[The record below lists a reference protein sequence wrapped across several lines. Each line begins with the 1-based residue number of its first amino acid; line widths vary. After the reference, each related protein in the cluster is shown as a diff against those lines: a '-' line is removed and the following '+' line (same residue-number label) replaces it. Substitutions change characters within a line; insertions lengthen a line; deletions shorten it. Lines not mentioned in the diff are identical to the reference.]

1 MQTYILLFRC
11 RDQKGIVARISDFI
25 FKQDGNIIKAN
36 QYTTDPEGGYFFLR
50 IEFTSASSQTGVSS
64 LIESFKPVAR
74 EFAGQWNIYNKTQL
88 LRMGILVSDPDHCLL
103 DILYLWKI
111 GELRVDI
118 PFVASNYDTHRA
130 IVEQHNIPFY
140 FIPANKDN
148 RREDEFLSVALDKTD
163 FLVLARYM
171 LVLSA
176 NFLKKYNKDIINI
189 HHGFLPSFKG
199 KDPYSE
205 ALKLGV
211 KVIGATAHFVNELLD
226 DGPIISQAVEYVTH
240 DDNLGSLLRK
250 GRNLEKRALTD
261 AILSYIDYRLIRHE
275 NKVIVF

>member
-1 MQTYILLFRC
+1 METYILLFRC
-11 RDQKGIVARISDFI
+11 RDQKGIVAKISDFI

-50 IEFTSASSQTGVSS
+50 IEFTSASSQTGVAS

-74 EFAGQWNIYNKTQL
+74 EFLGQWNIYNKTQL

-118 PFVASNYDTHRA
+118 PFVASNCDTHRA

-148 RREDEFLSVALDKTD
+148 RREDEFLSVAQDKTD

-176 NFLKKYNKDIINI
+176 DFLKKYNKDIINI

-240 DDNLGSLLRK
+240 DDNLRSLLRK

>member
-50 IEFTSASSQTGVSS
+50 IEFTSASSQVGISS

-74 EFAGQWNIYNKTQL
+74 EFLGQWNIYNKTQL

-130 IVEQHNIPFY
+130 IVEQYNIPFY

-148 RREDEFLSVALDKTD
+148 RREDEFLSLALDKTD

-171 LVLSA
+171 LILSA

-199 KDPYSE
+199 KDPYSL

>member
-148 RREDEFLSVALDKTD
+148 RREDEFLSVAQDKTD

-211 KVIGATAHFVNELLD
+211 KVVGATAHFVNELLD

>member
-50 IEFTSASSQTGVSS
+50 IEFTSASSQAGISS

-74 EFAGQWNIYNKTQL
+74 EFLGQWNIYNKTQL

>member
-11 RDQKGIVARISDFI
+11 RDQKGIVAKISDFI
-25 FKQDGNIIKAN
+25 FKQDANIIKAN

-50 IEFTSASSQTGVSS
+50 IEFTSASRQVGISS
-64 LIESFKPVAR
+64 LIESFKPVGQ
-74 EFAGQWNIYNKTQL
+74 EFAAQWNIYNKTQL
-88 LRMGILVSDPDHCLL
+88 LRMGVLVSRPDHCLI
-103 DILYLWKI
+103 DILYLQKT

-118 PFVASNYDTHRA
+118 PFVASNFEEHRA

-140 FIPANKDN
+140 FIPANKDD
-148 RREDEFLSVALDKTD
+148 RREDEFLSLALDKTD

-199 KDPYSE
+199 ADPYRM
-205 ALKLGV
+205 ALELGV
-211 KVIGATAHFVNELLD
+211 KVIGATAHFVNEKLD
-226 DGPIISQAVEYVTH
+226 DGPIISQVVEYVTH

-261 AILSYIDYRLIRHE
+261 AILSYIDYRVIRHE
-275 NKVIVF
+275 NKTIVF

>member
-148 RREDEFLSVALDKTD
+148 RREDEFLSVAQDKTD

>member
-50 IEFTSASSQTGVSS
+50 IEFTSASSQVGISS

-74 EFAGQWNIYNKTQL
+74 EFLGQWNIYNKTQL

-130 IVEQHNIPFY
+130 IVEQYNIPFY

-199 KDPYSE
+199 KDPYSL